1 MLAVSALKQFA
12 LHCGPACIAMVL
24 AFYGQPA
31 DQAVIG
37 RELHVIERGG
47 CSSQD
52 IARYLQTKGLRA
64 EVGRDVS
71 DLRPLEIIKTGKHF
85 MLLTGKEGNYY
96 VLVEPLGGMFTKRDQ
111 QWFDT
116 KVDEV
121 IRINKRGA

>member
-1 MLAVSALKQFA
+1 MGLIAIKQLA

-24 AFYGQPA
+24 AFYGQPV

-37 RELHVIERGG
+37 KEFRVVERGG
-47 CSSQD
+47 CSSQE
-52 IARYLQTKGLRA
+52 IAQYLRNKGLQV
-64 EVGRDVS
+64 EISKHVS

-85 MLLTGKEGNYY
+85 MLLTGKEGDYY
-96 VLVEPLGGMFTKRDQ
+96 ILIEPLGGMFTKRDQ

-121 IRINKRGA
+121 IRISKKGG